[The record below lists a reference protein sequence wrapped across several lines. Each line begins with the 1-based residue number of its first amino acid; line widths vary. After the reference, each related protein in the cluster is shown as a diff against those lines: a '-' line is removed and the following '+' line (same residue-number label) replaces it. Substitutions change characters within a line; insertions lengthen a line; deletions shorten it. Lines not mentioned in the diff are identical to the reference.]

1 MERWIISGET
11 RQASS
16 YGMDVSLN
24 GGKVKRTRTVLRFT
38 ITGMVI
44 GVVMGWLL
52 SLVSGDFSVILMIGS
67 LVTVVGFV
75 LGIVHRN
82 DPE

>member
-1 MERWIISGET
+1 MG
-11 RQASS
+11 A
-16 YGMDVSLN
+16 
-24 GGKVKRTRTVLRFT
+24 KVKRMRTVLRFT

-44 GVVMGWLL
+44 GLLMGWLF
-52 SLVSGDFSVILMIGS
+52 SLVSGGSFVILMIGS
-67 LVTVVGFV
+67 LVTVVGIV